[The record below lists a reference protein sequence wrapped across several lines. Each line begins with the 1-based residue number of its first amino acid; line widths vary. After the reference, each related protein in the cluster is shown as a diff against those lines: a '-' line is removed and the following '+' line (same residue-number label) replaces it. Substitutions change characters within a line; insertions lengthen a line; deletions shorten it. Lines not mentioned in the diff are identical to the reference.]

1 MHIPVL
7 YKEVIDYLEP
17 RNGSRYIDATVGA
30 AGHTIGLLNAT
41 EPDGVVL
48 ALDRDPAAIK
58 YASQRLVEFK
68 ERVLLVNAN
77 YDQMA
82 TVAAAHG
89 FSGVDGVLMD
99 LGLSSMQLA
108 DSKRGFSFQEDGPLD
123 MRFDT
128 RSGSSASDI
137 VNTASQEELARIFR
151 QYGDVRNSRKI
162 AAAIVRERPIGST
175 LQLAQLIQK
184 ESGIRKKI
192 HPATRIFQALR
203 ITVNSELETL
213 KDGLI
218 AAVEVLKTGGRLAVI
233 SFHSLEDRIVKQFI
247 RDLSRDCICPPEY
260 PVCVCDTKPILHTL
274 HRKVIRPSNDEVQKN
289 PRSRSARMR
298 VAEKVSEVLS

>member
-48 ALDRDPAAIK
+48 ALDRDPAAIEF
-58 YASQRLVEFK
+58 ASQRLVAFK
-68 ERVLLVNAN
+68 ERVLLVNAS

-128 RSGSSASDI
+128 SRGSTAADLINAMPEEGIADI
-137 VNTASQEELARIFR
+137 LWR
-151 QYGDVRNSRKI
+151 YGDVRESRRY
-162 AAAIVRERPIGST
+162 ARAIVRERPIDST
-175 LQLAQLIQK
+175 LQLAELVK
-184 ESGIRKKI
+184 NESRARGKI
-192 HPATRIFQALR
+192 HPATLIFQALR
-203 ITVNSELETL
+203 IAVNDELETL
-213 KDGLI
+213 KEGLS
-218 AAVEVLKTGGRLAVI
+218 AALEVLKIGGRLAVI
-233 SFHSLEDRIVKQFI
+233 SFHSLEDRIVKHFI
-247 RDLSRDCICPPEY
+247 REQSRDCVCPPEF
-260 PVCVCDTKPILHTL
+260 PVCICDVRPTVRAV
-274 HRKVIRPSNDEVQKN
+274 HRKVIRPTEAEVQSN

-298 VAEKVSEVLS
+298 VAEKVAEVMA

>member
-41 EPDGVVL
+41 EPNGVVL
-48 ALDRDPAAIK
+48 ALDRDPAAIE

-68 ERVLLVNAN
+68 ERVHLVNAS

-82 TVAAAHG
+82 AVAATHG

-137 VNTASQEELARIFR
+137 VNTASEEELARIFR
-151 QYGDVRNSRKI
+151 QYGDVRNNRKI
-162 AAAIVRERPIGST
+162 AAAIVRERPIEST
-175 LQLAQLIQK
+175 LQLAQLIQQ

-247 RDLSRDCICPPEY
+247 RDLTRDCICPPEY
-260 PVCVCDTKPILHTL
+260 PVCVCDTKPILQTL
-274 HRKVIRPSNDEVQKN
+274 HRKVIRPSAGEVQEN

-298 VAEKVSEVLS
+298 VAEKVSEVAS